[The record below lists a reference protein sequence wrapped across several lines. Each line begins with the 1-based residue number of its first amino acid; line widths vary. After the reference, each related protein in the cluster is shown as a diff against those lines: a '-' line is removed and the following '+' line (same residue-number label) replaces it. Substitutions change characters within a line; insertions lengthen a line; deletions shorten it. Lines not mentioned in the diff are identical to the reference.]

1 MSNFNHMKKTI
12 FFFSII
18 TLFLISINGCKKK
31 PSDAANIKETA
42 VSGTTTILVDETI
55 FPVVED
61 VVVLFENE
69 YKRTKVNLVS
79 KSESEILKL
88 IQEDKSRI
96 AILAKTLDSTEI
108 KYYNNTKKVY
118 PRITEFGLDAIAFIS
133 NGTQKD
139 STLMLNDVL
148 DVLKGK
154 DSKKIKTLVFDNPNS
169 STVRE
174 LKKMAGIQALPKQ
187 HVFSVNSNK
196 EAIKYVTENDGA
208 IGVIGINWLFQ
219 PSVDLMP
226 YTKQIKVLAVENVKI
241 NEKNKFIKPNQSN
254 IADRSYPI
262 TRKLYM
268 LNFQG
273 STGLGMGFA
282 SYLAGQQGQRIIL
295 KSGLVPTHFPTRQIA
310 VRNKVE

>member
-1 MSNFNHMKKTI
+1 MKKTI
-12 FFFSII
+12 FFFGII
-18 TLFLISINGCKKK
+18 SLSLISIFGCKKK
-31 PSDAANIKETA
+31 SSDADNIKETA
-42 VSGTTTILVDETI
+42 VSGTTTILVDETV

-61 VVVLFENE
+61 VVTLFENE
-69 YKRTKVNLVS
+69 YKRTKINLVS
-79 KSESEILKL
+79 KSESEILKM

-96 AILAKTLDSTEI
+96 AILPKTLDSTEI

-118 PRITEFGLDAIAFIS
+118 PRITEFGLDAIAFIGS
-133 NGTQKD
+133 ISQKD
-139 STLMLNDVL
+139 STLVLNDVL

-154 DSKKIKTLVFDNPNS
+154 ENQKIKTLVFDNPNS

-174 LKKMAGIQALPKQ
+174 LKQLAGIKILPKQ
-187 HVFSVNSNK
+187 KVFSANSNK
-196 EAIKYVTENDGA
+196 EAIKYVTENNGA
-208 IGVIGINWLFQ
+208 VGIVGINWLFQ
-219 PSVDLMP
+219 PSADVMP
-226 YTKQIKVLAVENVKI
+226 YTKKIKVLAVENVKI

-254 IADRSYPI
+254 IADGSYPL

-295 KSGLVPTHFPTRQIA
+295 KSGLVPTHFPSRQIA